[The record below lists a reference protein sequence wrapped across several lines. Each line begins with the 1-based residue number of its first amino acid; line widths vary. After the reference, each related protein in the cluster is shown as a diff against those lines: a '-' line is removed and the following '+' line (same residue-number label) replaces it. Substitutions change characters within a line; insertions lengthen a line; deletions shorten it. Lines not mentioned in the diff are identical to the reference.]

1 MDNSYTHGK
10 NQKYFFLFISFMAR
24 PQPNWKLYGNQRPNG
39 NRNVNDD
46 GDEYKV
52 AVANGVFV
60 QQGFSIRPDYQ
71 SAVLSVYKSNMKNL
85 DFARN
90 SAQATRYVNE

>member
-1 MDNSYTHGK
+1 M
-10 NQKYFFLFISFMAR
+10 
-24 PQPNWKLYGNQRPNG
+24 
-39 NRNVNDD
+39 
-46 GDEYKV
+46 

-85 DFARN
+85 DFARD
-90 SAQATRYVNE
+90 SGVATKYVNELVTSRYEPFCLNELNRKISFEKQQLGQ